1 MKTIVKS
8 ALVLALLSLAGSPAF
23 AAGGGGGSGNDSRLT
38 PYQKLIDAQKYRQAI
53 DGLEKALAKSPE
65 DADLLNLAAFS
76 HRKLEHFDTAL
87 EYYTKA
93 LEIEPEH
100 RGANEYL
107 GELYLRLGKLDK
119 AEERLAVLDDAC
131 FFGCEEFDEL
141 KEAIEAYRQQH
152 PS

>member
-1 MKTIVKS
+1 MQIIVKS
-8 ALVLALLSLAGSPAF
+8 VLALALLTVASAPVLAD
-23 AAGGGGGSGNDSRLT
+23 GGGASRDSRLT
-38 PYQKLIDAQKYRQAI
+38 PYQKLIDEQKYQQAI
-53 DGLEKALAKSPE
+53 DELDEALAKSPK

-76 HRKLEHFDTAL
+76 HRKLEQFDTAL

-93 LEIEPEH
+93 LEIEPGH

-119 AEERLAVLDDAC
+119 AEERLSVLDDAC
-131 FFGCEEFDEL
+131 FFGCEEYDDL
-141 KEAIEAYRQQH
+141 KEAIETYRQQP

>member
-1 MKTIVKS
+1 MQIIART
-8 ALVLALLSLAGSPAF
+8 VLALALLTVAVSPVL
-23 AAGGGGGSGNDSRLT
+23 AAGGGGGNNSRLT
-38 PYQKLIDAQKYRQAI
+38 PFQKLIDEQKYQQAI
-53 DGLEKALAKSPE
+53 DELDKALAKSPD

-76 HRKLEHFDTAL
+76 HRKLEQFDTAL

-93 LEIEPEH
+93 LKIEPEH

-119 AEERLAVLDDAC
+119 AEERLTVLDDAC
-131 FFGCEEFDEL
+131 FFGCEEYDEL
-141 KEAIEAYRQQH
+141 KQAIEAYRQQH